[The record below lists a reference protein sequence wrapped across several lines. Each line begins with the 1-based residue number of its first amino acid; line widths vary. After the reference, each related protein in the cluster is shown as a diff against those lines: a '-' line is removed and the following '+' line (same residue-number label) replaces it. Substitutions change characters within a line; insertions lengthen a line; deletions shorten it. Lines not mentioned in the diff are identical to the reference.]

1 MISSNLI
8 RCAAIL
14 LAGISCGSALADAPA
29 VPSKIVR
36 HSDLNLSTSAGVSTL
51 YQRIWRAAA
60 EVCQLPQGT
69 RQLIVESAIKSC
81 RADAVDRAILQA
93 NLPALSAL
101 HVARTGRKVDNA
113 QYADRR

>member
-1 MISSNLI
+1 MTSSNLI
-8 RCAAIL
+8 RSAAIV
-14 LAGISCGSALADAPA
+14 LAGILCGEALADAPA
-29 VPSKIVR
+29 VPSKTVS
-36 HSDLNLSTSAGVSTL
+36 HSDLNLDTSAGVATL

-69 RQLIVESAIKSC
+69 RQLIVESQIRTC
-81 RADAVDRAILQA
+81 RADAVDRAILQV

-101 HVARTGRKVDNA
+101 HLARTGRKVDNP